1 MKYVKDP
8 NNRDRSTR
16 SEQIEQARRTS
27 EDIGYHKRKS
37 RESSYCRRLREG
49 FEMMETED
57 YLNEPG

>member
-16 SEQIEQARRTS
+16 SEHIERARRTS
-27 EDIGYHKRKS
+27 EDTGYHKRKS

-49 FEMMETED
+49 FEMIDQETADE
-57 YLNEPG
+57 